1 MSARVSASSSTRSLR
16 VLIFNL
22 PSLFRNILEITVT
35 PNVSSSIQWY
45 QIRRAKLF
53 QFPLTLQSLQNINFL
68 ESKWNSLTLKDL
80 FFPWPIFVTCDNLK
94 QRTNCCTLSLW
105 NYLPAKSHVSSGH
118 SLLYCCGIQTSEL
131 TLSSFQSSRYLLQRV
146 KYLFSIP
153 RVFCTL
159 LDKVVTKS
167 MMAGLDEMSEKKLN
181 TTGSSSPSACWG
193 GVSMHVPCIQ
203 RTNIL
208 VLWRKWTV
216 SVEKEHW
223 GQANHDDNGNENQ
236 TKLLMSKTMAV
247 HVHYKS
253 LYIS

>member
-16 VLIFNL
+16 VLIFNFL
-22 PSLFRNILEITVT
+22 LCFGISLDHSDPKCFLQHSMNQTEIPWLFLNLEESLFPRPML
-35 PNVSSSIQWY
+35 
-45 QIRRAKLF
+45 R
-53 QFPLTLQSLQNINFL
+53 
-68 ESKWNSLTLKDL
+68 
-80 FFPWPIFVTCDNLK
+80 TCDNLN
-94 QRTNCCTLSLW
+94 QRTNCCTLSLR
-105 NYLPAKSHVSSGH
+105 NYLPPKSQVSSGH
-118 SLLYCCGIQTSEL
+118 SLVCCCRIQTSEL

-208 VLWRKWTV
+208 VLKRKW
-216 SVEKEHW
+216 KQCQLKNNI
-223 GQANHDDNGNENQ
+223 GGLNQ
-236 TKLLMSKTMAV
+236 TTSKTAT
-247 HVHYKS
+247 KTKQ
-253 LYIS
+253 IF